1 MADLKQVPK
10 DKLAKFELTEDTLN
24 SFRKNNSIPFDLYN
38 RNGQIIIPKK
48 KNPSQDDFAKLLR
61 FELQGVYFLLAE
73 LQKTKISVAA
83 ANAEGKSNVKLFDPK
98 KVEDFAKQSAA
109 LLDDLKKHS
118 FTSDQAIIV
127 QNSVNEILNDFT
139 SNPDFESGIFN
150 ILEILSVAGVS
161 LQSELM
167 TKRTIVAM
175 GMKVRT
181 KKIVSDADKKPYHKE
196 HLALMMASYLA
207 DVGYAKLDI
216 TENPKLSKE
225 EYAIIQQHPIISY
238 LMSLSAPEISTDV
251 RTLILNHHRPF
262 RGAGVNN
269 NFPDPRI
276 VFQKLMSIRDMYSK
290 ETNRER
296 IVEDIEMQLHLQE
309 NQITT
314 ANREDDIAILSLASE
329 YASLTSAQAWRP
341 AYSSAKALKMIVND
355 SFFSYSSK
363 NIRHLIDYVGAS
375 LTNNENII
383 NADDFIITASV
394 DSEKQVHFDICK
406 VIEVDRYQTRPKLQ
420 RICTIKPIFKKA
432 NKYRIA
438 DFDLSQV
445 RMDRRKAIIDLSS
458 HAAGSTRV
466 IYIIDPE
473 MNAPLFEAVG
483 KLSKAAV

>member
-1 MADLKQVPK
+1 MSDFQQVPR
-10 DKLAKFELTEDTLN
+10 DKLAKFELNEETLN
-24 SFRKNNSIPFDLYN
+24 AFRRNNSIPIDLYN

-48 KNPSQDDFAKLLR
+48 KNPTSEDFGKLLK
-61 FELQGVYFLLAE
+61 FELQGVYFLLSE
-73 LQKTKISVAA
+73 LNK
-83 ANAEGKSNVKLFDPK
+83 GKSAAKLSEEPKEPVKLFDQK
-98 KVEDFAKQSAA
+98 KTELFARQSAA
-109 LLDDLKKHS
+109 LIEDLRKQS
-118 FTSDQAIIV
+118 FTSEQAVFV
-127 QNSVNEILNDFT
+127 QNSINEILTDFT

-150 ILEILSVAGVS
+150 ILEILGVAGVS

-181 KKIVSDADKKPYHKE
+181 KKIVSDADKKPYQKE
-196 HLALMMASYLA
+196 HLAIMMASYLA

-216 TENPKLSKE
+216 TENPKISKE

-238 LMSLSAPEISTDV
+238 LMTLPAPEISTDV

-269 NFPDPRI
+269 NFPDPRV
-276 VFQKLMSIRDMYSK
+276 VFQKLMSVRDIYTK
-290 ETNRER
+290 ETNKER
-296 IVEDIEMQLHLQE
+296 IVEDIETQLHQQE
-309 NQITT
+309 NQVTT
-314 ANREDDIAILSLASE
+314 ASREDDIAILSLASE
-329 YASLTSAQAWRP
+329 YASLTSAQSWRP
-341 AYSSAKALKMIVND
+341 AFSSARALKMIVND
-355 SFFSYSSK
+355 SFFSYSNK
-363 NIRHLIDYVGAS
+363 NIRHLLDYVGAS

-383 NADDFIITASV
+383 NPGDFIITASI
-394 DSEKQVHFDICK
+394 DSEKQVHFDIC
-406 VIEVDRYQTRPKLQ
+406 VVVEVDRYQTRPKLQ

-438 DFDLSQV
+438 DFDLTQI

-466 IYIIDPE
+466 IYIIDRE
-473 MNAPLFEAVG
+473 LNERLFDTVF